1 MTSSDDTRTNAR
13 KILYLLTAQQRLRA
27 GDHVALDALKLDLDR
42 HGMAAQDQQEA
53 LDYAKQQGW
62 LADEPPTHVVLT
74 EQGFGLNFGQ

>member
-27 GDHVALDALKLDLDR
+27 GDHVALGMLKLDLNR
-42 HGMAAQDQQEA
+42 HGMAALDQQAA
-53 LDYAKQQGW
+53 LAYAQQQGW
-62 LADEPPTHVVLT
+62 LADEPPAHVVLT